1 MSKIE
6 VKDGEFI
13 FNEPVTFDD
22 IYDNTIRLIIEMYP
36 KTEDFIDAM
45 SDLVYDGMC
54 IDFREWI
61 VDEAKEKGM
70 YIETE
75 E

>member
-1 MSKIE
+1 MNKIE

-22 IYDNTIRLIIEMYP
+22 IYNDTLRLIIEMYP

-61 VDEAKEKGM
+61 ISEATEKGM
-70 YIETE
+70 YIEE